1 MKIHLL
7 KNFKPLCYNLD
18 KWNMIQSPLLLVTG
32 LSGSGKTTFAQ
43 KFAKHHHAIC
53 ISFDVLKFYNES
65 PKQSQKL
72 LDIFMKKYPAI
83 EKKVFNQWS
92 KSDKINTNDILYNYY
107 CNVFFDFLM
116 DYSKQHNIKIVL
128 EGIQIFVRLHPSK
141 SVGLPIIIIR
151 SSSINCFLKKL
162 KRDYITKFSIFKI
175 NLIRCL
181 IHDAYMYHIKQ
192 KEDINKYITYLSIIH
207 NI

>member
-1 MKIHLL
+1 
-7 KNFKPLCYNLD
+7 
-18 KWNMIQSPLLLVTG
+18 MIQSPFLLVTG

-43 KFAKHHHAIC
+43 KFAKRHHAIC

-83 EKKVFNQWS
+83 EKKVFSQWS
-92 KSDKINTNDILYNYY
+92 KSDKLNTNDILYNYY

-151 SSSINCFLKKL
+151 SSSINCFLNKL
-162 KRDYITKFSIFKI
+162 KRDYITKISIFKI

-192 KEDINKYITYLSIIH
+192 KEDINKYIIYLSIIH